1 MKPAATTTESVIDQF
16 LASTTGEP
24 RSTPL
29 SIPMTK
35 SEYRRFREASNRLK
49 AATNRHVLPQ
59 IARKCLLDVLADV
72 ERWLDE
78 HEGSKSA

>member
-1 MKPAATTTESVIDQF
+1 MKASNVIEEF
-16 LASTTGEP
+16 LSSTNGEP

-29 SIPMTK
+29 SIPMTR
-35 SEYRRFREASNRLK
+35 SEYRRFRDAASRLK
-49 AATNRHVLPQ
+49 IATNRHVLPQ

-78 HEGSKSA
+78 NEGTKSA